1 MVFTYYLLHSSQIGA
16 CVLVMAGG
24 WGGVVSTKHFLKEA
38 RNVKARG
45 RLWERV
51 EELSVFEKCFCV
63 LIFLKKGTEGNPVFP
78 SACFYV
84 FVERKAELTCSA
96 Q

>member
-1 MVFTYYLLHSSQIGA
+1 MSVRGPELTSHENPVTLGESRWSRRG
-16 CVLVMAGG
+16 MG
-24 WGGVVSTKHFLKEA
+24 WID
-38 RNVKARG
+38 RG

-51 EELSVFEKCFCV
+51 AELSVFEKCFCV

>member
-1 MVFTYYLLHSSQIGA
+1 
-16 CVLVMAGG
+16 MA
-24 WGGVVSTKHFLKEA
+24 
-38 RNVKARG
+38 
-45 RLWERV
+45 
-51 EELSVFEKCFCV
+51 ELSVFEKCFCV

-96 Q
+96 QWKEGAREVQERRMKLKYAFALSR